1 MSASLA
7 ASGTPVGRAR
17 AMAGPAGTG
26 LATLARIAW
35 RDLRGSRSAAVI
47 ILACLTLGVA
57 TITGIGSLRE
67 SVTDTVS
74 RDARALLGG
83 DLVIEST
90 NRALPADELA
100 TIVPAGAR
108 VSHSV
113 VTNAIAFADNGRQVA
128 ASLKAVD
135 DLYPLYGRV
144 VVEPAQSLGAALTAG
159 GALVEASLLQRLQVA
174 VGDALEL
181 GSGTVEIRGVL
192 VSEPDRLGAF
202 VGLGPRLMVH
212 QETVAALGIL
222 APGALAR
229 HSYGLSL
236 AEPDRAPTLA
246 LELRRDHPDA
256 HWRAQTFETVQP
268 RIARNTDRLAS
279 YLSLAGI
286 AALLI
291 GGLGVGIVVDAHL
304 RSRQR
309 TIATWRCIGTT
320 TRDVAVICGLQIVIL
335 CAAGLVL
342 GALLGTVLPFG
353 MYLLPSGVL
362 PIELA
367 IGVQPMA
374 ILSAALFALATAALF
389 TALPLL
395 QATAVTPAALFRDDT
410 APVPTIGDGGG
421 GHAPRR
427 WPWLVGVALVLA
439 ATALLAVPDPLIAL
453 VFLGIVV
460 AVAVIIRG
468 LARLGLQAVGAMA
481 QRSSGLVR
489 LALSQLRRGERAA
502 IAAVVALASGT
513 AVLTT
518 VLLVE
523 HSISLELV
531 QDRAGDAPS
540 AIFIDI
546 QPHQRAAF
554 TGIVQSFEGA
564 GVLQLEPVLRARV
577 VRIAGTPV
585 DQAEI
590 ADNVRWTVRRDR
602 GLSYRAEAPPADS
615 IVAGAWWPAD
625 YAGPPLV
632 SVEDE
637 VAIGYGLG
645 VGDTLTFNVLG
656 RMVEAEIANL
666 RREIDWSEGR
676 VDFVFVL
683 SPGVIDQAPHT
694 LIATVDIDPVDQSAL
709 IDGMARELPNV
720 TPFAISDLIA
730 RIETILA
737 NIGLAVR
744 LMALVTLLTGLAVL
758 VSALAAAR
766 REQLRR
772 SVLFKVVGA
781 ERWQIARIFLA
792 QYAMIGVVAALLG
805 AALGIVASW
814 AVVHFALDLEWRFA
828 PHLAAVVPIAAVLAT
843 LVIGAVGLRR
853 VLGVPA
859 ALILRSP

>member
-1 MSASLA
+1 MLA
-7 ASGTPVGRAR
+7 K
-17 AMAGPAGTG
+17 
-26 LATLARIAW
+26 IAW
-35 RDLRGSRSAAVI
+35 RDLRGSRAAALI

-57 TITGIGSLRE
+57 TITGIGSLRQ
-67 SVTDTVS
+67 SVTDTIA
-74 RDARALLGG
+74 RDARVLLGG

-90 NRALPADELA
+90 NRAVPEAELGA
-100 TIVPAGAR
+100 MVPEGAR

-144 VVEPAQSLGAALTAG
+144 VIEPRQSLAAALADG
-159 GALVEASLLQRLQVA
+159 GALAEPSLLQRLQVG
-174 VGDALEL
+174 VGDTLEL
-181 GSGTVEIRGVL
+181 GAGRVEIRGVL
-192 VSEPDRLGAF
+192 LSEPDRLGGF

-212 QETVAALGIL
+212 WDTVDANGIL

-229 HSYGLSL
+229 HSYGLALPDPAL
-236 AEPDRAPTLA
+236 AAAHVEA
-246 LELRRDHPDA
+246 LRRDFAEA
-256 HWRAQTFETVQP
+256 HWRAQTFESVQP
-268 RIARNTDRLAS
+268 RIARNADRLAS

-320 TRDVAVICGLQIVIL
+320 RRDIAVICGLQICLL
-335 CAAGLVL
+335 CAAGLAL
-342 GALLGTVLPFG
+342 GAALGTALPFA
-353 MYLLPSGVL
+353 MHLLPEGLL
-362 PIELA
+362 PVDLA
-367 IGVQPMA
+367 IGVHPWA
-374 ILSAALFALATAALF
+374 IVSAALFALATAALF

-395 QATAVTPAALFRDDT
+395 QATAITPAALFRDD
-410 APVPTIGDGGG
+410 AVSAGGG
-421 GHAPRR
+421 LGAGRATPRR
-427 WPWLVGVALVLA
+427 WPWLLGVAIFLA
-439 ATALLAVPDPLIAL
+439 GTALLAVPDPFVAA

-460 AVAVIIRG
+460 VASAFIQG
-468 LARLGLQAVGAMA
+468 LARFGLTAVGALA
-481 QRSSGLVR
+481 QQSSGLTR

-502 IAAVVALASGT
+502 TSSVVALAAGT

-523 HSISLELV
+523 HSLSRELM
-531 QDRAGDAPS
+531 QNRAVDAPS
-540 AIFIDI
+540 SIFIDI
-546 QPHQRAAF
+546 QPHQRDDF
-554 TGIVQSFEGA
+554 RSIVQFFSGA
-564 GVLQLEPVLRARV
+564 RILQMEPVLRARV
-577 VRIAGTPV
+577 VRIAGQPV
-585 DQAEI
+585 DAVEI
-590 ADNVRWTVRRDR
+590 AENVRWTVRRDR
-602 GLSYRAEAPPADS
+602 GLSYRASSPPAEQ
-615 IVAGAWWPAD
+615 IVLGEWWPED

-645 VGDTLTFNVLG
+645 LGDTLTFNVMG

-694 LIATVDIDPVDQSAL
+694 LIATVDIGAGDQTGL
-709 IDGMARELPNV
+709 IDRMARELPNV
-720 TPFAISDLIA
+720 TPFAIADMIA
-730 RIETILA
+730 RVEAILGQ
-737 NIGLAVR
+737 IGLGVR
-744 LMALVTLLTGLAVL
+744 FMAGITLVTGLAVL

-766 REQLRR
+766 RAQLRQ

-781 ERWQIARIFLA
+781 ERQQIGRIFLV
-792 QYAMIGVVAALLG
+792 QYLMIGTVAAILGALLG
-805 AALGIVASW
+805 LLASF
-814 AVVHFALDLEWRFA
+814 AVVRFGLGLDWSLA
-828 PHLAAVVPIAAVLAT
+828 PLLASAVPVAAVLAT
-843 LVIGAVGLRR
+843 LVIGAVGLQR

-859 ALILRSP
+859 ATILRSP

>member
-1 MSASLA
+1 LSASVAGSAGRLGIVQA
-7 ASGTPVGRAR
+7 GAGSGGEAR
-17 AMAGPAGTG
+17 LG
-26 LATLARIAW
+26 TLARIAW
-35 RDLRGSRSAAVI
+35 RDLRGSRAAALI

-57 TITGIGSLRE
+57 TITGIGSLRQ

-74 RDARALLGG
+74 RDARVLLGG

-90 NRALPADELA
+90 NRALPEGKLA
-100 TIVPAGAR
+100 AVVPSGAR

-113 VTNAIAFADNGRQVA
+113 VTNAIAFAENGRQVA

-135 DLYPLYGRV
+135 DLYPLYGQV
-144 VVEPAQSLGAALTAG
+144 AAEPAQPLAAALVDG
-159 GALVEASLLQRLQVA
+159 GALAEESLLQRLQVA
-174 VGDALEL
+174 VGDRLEL
-181 GSGTVEIRGVL
+181 GNGEVEIRGVL
-192 VSEPDRLGAF
+192 VSEPDRLGGF
-202 VGLGPRLMVH
+202 VGLGPRLMIH
-212 QETVAALGIL
+212 QRTLEALGIL

-229 HSYGLSL
+229 HSYGLAL
-236 AEPDRAPTLA
+236 AEPEGAPALA
-246 LELRRDHPDA
+246 AELRRAHPDA
-256 HWRAQTFETVQP
+256 HWRAQTFENVQP
-268 RIARNTDRLAS
+268 RIARNADRLAS

-320 TRDVAVICGLQIVIL
+320 TRDVAIICGLQIVIL
-335 CAAGLVL
+335 CAAGLLL
-342 GALLGTVLPFG
+342 GALLGTLLPFA
-353 MYLLPSGVL
+353 MHLLPAGVL

-367 IGVQPMA
+367 IGVHPMA
-374 ILSAALFALATAALF
+374 VLLAALFALATAALF

-395 QATAVTPAALFRDDT
+395 RATAVTPAALFRDTD
-410 APVPTIGDGGG
+410 APAGAAGRAAYR
-421 GHAPRR
+421 HR
-427 WPWLVGVALVLA
+427 WPWLLGAALVLA
-439 ATALLAVPDPLIAL
+439 ATALVAVPDPVIAL
-453 VFLGIVV
+453 VFLGIVLV
-460 AVAVIIRG
+460 VSTVIAG
-468 LARLGLQAVGAMA
+468 LARLGLLAVGALA
-481 QRSSGLVR
+481 QRSSGLFR
-489 LALSQLRRGERAA
+489 LALGQLRRGERVATA
-502 IAAVVALASGT
+502 SVVALAAGT

-523 HSISLELV
+523 HSISRELT
-531 QDRAGDAPS
+531 QGRLTEAPS

-546 QPHQRAAF
+546 QPQQREVF
-554 TGIVQSFEGA
+554 TRIVGSFDGA
-564 GVLQLEPVLRARV
+564 KVLQLEPVLRARV
-577 VRIAGTPV
+577 VRIAGVPV
-585 DQAEI
+585 DEAEI

-602 GLSYRAEAPPADS
+602 GLSYRAEAPPAAD
-615 IVAGAWWPAD
+615 IVAGEWWPAD

-645 VGDTLTFNVLG
+645 IGDTLTFNVLG

-683 SPGVIDQAPHT
+683 SPGSIDQAPHT
-694 LIATVDIDPVDQSAL
+694 LVATVDVDPAAQSQL
-709 IDGMARELPNV
+709 IDRMAHELPNV

-730 RIETILA
+730 RIETILG

-781 ERWQIARIFLA
+781 ERRQIGQIFLF
-792 QYAMIGVVAALLG
+792 QYAMIGIVA
-805 AALGIVASW
+805 AALGMLLGLAASY
-814 AVVHFALDLEWRFA
+814 AVVRFALEMSWSLA
-828 PHLAAVVPIAAVLAT
+828 PLRALAVPVAAVAAT

-853 VLGVPA
+853 VLRVPA

>member
-1 MSASLA
+1 MS
-7 ASGTPVGRAR
+7 T
-17 AMAGPAGTG
+17 
-26 LATLARIAW
+26 ATLARIAW
-35 RDLRGSRSAAVI
+35 RDLRGSRAAALI

-57 TITGIGSLRE
+57 TITGIGSLRQ
-67 SVTDTVS
+67 SVMATVE
-74 RDARALLGG
+74 RDARVLLGG

-90 NRALPADELA
+90 NRALEADELS
-100 TIVPAGAR
+100 TIVPGDAR
-108 VSHSV
+108 SSHSV
-113 VTNAIAFADNGRQVA
+113 VTNAIAFADSGRQVA
-128 ASLKAVD
+128 TSLKAVD
-135 DLYPLYGRV
+135 DDYPLYGRV
-144 VVEPAQSLGAALTAG
+144 ASDPPLPLEVALADG

-174 VGDALEL
+174 VGDTLEL
-181 GSGTVEIRGVL
+181 GNGRVEIRGIL
-192 VSEPDRLGAF
+192 VAEPDRLGGF
-202 VGLGPRLMVH
+202 VGLGPRVMVH
-212 QETVAALGIL
+212 QQTLAALGIL

-229 HSYGLSL
+229 HSYGLAL
-236 AEPDRAPTLA
+236 ADPGSAAA
-246 LELRRDHPDA
+246 LSAALRRDHADA

-268 RIARNTDRLAS
+268 RIARQSDRLAS

-309 TIATWRCIGTT
+309 TIATLRCIGTT
-320 TRDVAVICGLQIVIL
+320 ARDVAVICGLQVVLL
-335 CAAGLVL
+335 CAAGLAL
-342 GALLGTVLPFG
+342 GAALGTALPFAIAW
-353 MYLLPSGVL
+353 LPAGVL

-367 IGVQPMA
+367 IGIHPSA
-374 ILSAALFALATAALF
+374 ILAAALFALAIAALF
-389 TALPLL
+389 TALPIL
-395 QATAVTPAALFRDDT
+395 QATAVTPASLFRDDT
-410 APVPTIGDGGG
+410 IAATHGRP
-421 GHAPRR
+421 APRR
-427 WPWLVGVALVLA
+427 WPWLLGVAMILA
-439 ATALLAVPDPLIAL
+439 ATALFAVPDPLIAL

-460 AVAVIIRG
+460 AVALLIRVLAAYG
-468 LARLGLQAVGAMA
+468 LAAAAALA
-481 QRSSGLVR
+481 QRSAGLLR
-489 LALSQLRRGERAA
+489 LALGQLRRGERVVTAS
-502 IAAVVALASGT
+502 VVALAAGT

-523 HSISLELV
+523 HSISRELV
-531 QDRAGDAPS
+531 ESRPAAAPS
-540 AIFIDI
+540 SIFIDI
-546 QPHQRAAF
+546 QPSQREAF
-554 TGIVQSFEGA
+554 VDIVESFSGA
-564 GVLQLEPVLRARV
+564 RVLQLEPVLRARV

-590 ADNVRWTVRRDR
+590 AENVRWTVRRDR
-602 GLSYRAEAPPADS
+602 GLSYRAEAPPGET
-615 IVAGAWWPAD
+615 IVAGEWWPAD

-645 VGDTLTFNVLG
+645 VGDTLTFNVMG

-683 SPGVIDQAPHT
+683 SPGVIDRAPHT
-694 LIATVDIDPVDQSAL
+694 LIATVDIDPAGQPAL
-709 IDGMARELPNV
+709 LDRMARELPNV
-720 TPFAISDLIA
+720 TPFAIADLIA

-772 SVLFKVVGA
+772 NVLFKVVGA
-781 ERWQIARIFLA
+781 QRRQIGRIFLA
-792 QYAMIGVVAALLG
+792 QYAMIGVVAAILG
-805 AALGIVASW
+805 AALGLVASY
-814 AVVHFALDLEWRFA
+814 VIVRFALDMTWSPA
-828 PHLAAVVPIAAVLAT
+828 PFLAAVVPVAAVAAT
-843 LVIGAVGLRR
+843 LVIGILGLRR